1 METAVQVAGNGDKA
15 VAPTADHFLKRV
27 RRRTRKKFQA
37 EEKIRIIIEGM
48 KREVSIADLCR
59 REGISSAL
67 YYSWLKDFMEAGK
80 ARLKGDS
87 LRQANAAEVKSLKRE
102 NSQLKELL
110 AEHALQLALFKKSL
124 SVSGEAGTEG

>member
-1 METAVQVAGNGDKA
+1 METAVQAVANGDKA
-15 VAPTADHFLKRV
+15 VAPTADHFMKRV
-27 RRRTRKKFQA
+27 RRRTRKKFHA

-59 REGISSAL
+59 REGISTAL

-87 LRQANAAEVKSLKRE
+87 LRQANAGEVKALKRE

-124 SVSGEAGTEG
+124 SVSGEVGTEG